1 MQEDACHRV
10 FETVRMI
17 FSHNNPFGFLQD
29 LTPLRSVSL
38 PHPYV
43 WDAMRGGW
51 TSYYTSSLVCI
62 LFSGSAR
69 WLNFHQNLAK
79 FHLEMNSFTSQT
91 TDESQFK
98 SFQTFPNLP
107 ISMAS
112 RFSMACSWPVVATR
126 IMRSIRIVIW
136 SFFLDKGLTWSLY
149 PRIHTQNHLHS
160 VSIDGSN

>member
-1 MQEDACHRV
+1 
-10 FETVRMI
+10 MI
-17 FSHNNPFGFLQD
+17 LSHNNPFGFLQD

-91 TDESQFK
+91 TDESRLK
-98 SFQTFPNLP
+98 SFRFFSQICPEM
-107 ISMAS
+107 ISKIFCVLNDTVHHAWHAPGQWLQHGS
-112 RFSMACSWPVVATR
+112 CDPSE
-126 IMRSIRIVIW
+126 IVIW
-136 SFFLDKGLTWSLY
+136 SSLAIEAHWNVTQHI
-149 PRIHTQNHLHS
+149 RTQNHL
-160 VSIDGSN
+160 SILCRLRDPDKHW

>member
-1 MQEDACHRV
+1 
-10 FETVRMI
+10 MI

-91 TDESQFK
+91 TDESRLK
-98 SFQTFPNLP
+98 SFRFFSQICPEM
-107 ISMAS
+107 ISKFFS
-112 RFSMACSWPVVATR
+112 RFEWHGASCMACSRPVVATR
-126 IMRSIRIVIW
+126 IMWSIRNCHLVIF
-136 SFFLDKGLTWSLY
+136 SYRGPLERNTTHSHSKSPLY
-149 PRIHTQNHLHS
+149 S
-160 VSIDGSN
+160 VSIEGSS

>member
-1 MQEDACHRV
+1 MRETNAMQEDACHRV

-17 FSHNNPFGFLQD
+17 FSHNHPFGFLQD

-38 PHPYV
+38 PHPV
-43 WDAMRGGW
+43 LRDDAMRGGW

-98 SFQTFPNLP
+98 SFQIFPNLP
-107 ISMAS
+107 ISLAS
-112 RFSMACSWPVVATR
+112 NFFRVLNNAVHHTWHDPGRWLQTCNADH
-126 IMRSIRIVIW
+126 VIHPKLP
-136 SFFLDKGLTWSLY
+136 FVLL
-149 PRIHTQNHLHS
+149 
-160 VSIDGSN
+160 